1 MTKQGLNKIES
12 WLRVLG
18 LSLIAGVGFMLLFH
32 DTDADTPTLSWG
44 WSLLARSAGAGLMY
58 LAYRA
63 GKTLHKWGMLP
74 KILTEDELE
83 D

>member
-12 WLRVLG
+12 WLRVLV

-32 DTDADTPTLSWG
+32 DIDADTRNLPWG
-44 WSLLARSAGAGLMY
+44 WSLLARVAGAWLMY

-63 GKTLHKWGMLP
+63 GKALHKWGMLP
-74 KILTEDELE
+74 KTLTDNEE
-83 D
+83 